1 MTFKLKT
8 SKRTMDIFKNM
19 EASQNLQPF
28 ALSKLAIALS
38 IKRGAL
44 SDIEY
49 KTDNE
54 GLEMNRQTIFGEYDL
69 LFRTLVEMV
78 DKRNIAEDNYFP
90 KMVKAHLDRGAILL
104 ENEDKYSK
112 EFYNYLCNLD
122 AGI

>member
-19 EASQNLQPF
+19 ESSQNLQPF

-38 IKRGAL
+38 VKRGAL
-44 SDIEY
+44 NETDY

-54 GLEMNRQTIFGEYDL
+54 GLELNRQTIFGEYDL
-69 LFRTLVEMV
+69 LFRTLVEMI
-78 DKRNIAEDNYFP
+78 DKKNIAEENYFP
-90 KMVKAHLDRGAILL
+90 QTVKAHLDRGAVLL
-104 ENEDKYSK
+104 ENEDRYSK
-112 EFYNYLCNLD
+112 EFYNHLCNLD